1 MRESARMRWTARI
14 VMVVACLAVI
24 FPLLW
29 VVRVALKTDQG
40 FLADPS
46 GIGGTFTLDNFA
58 TAWTSV
64 DLGGAIRTSLTITL
78 PGAALAT
85 TLGVL
90 AGYAFAKLAVPGRR
104 VLIGLAVGGL
114 TIPIAALVI
123 PSFDQALS
131 LRDVLGVSYI
141 DTTWG
146 LTLIYGA
153 FFSSWSALFFF
164 SYFRDLPGDLLEA
177 ASLDGASTTQAFRR
191 IALPLAGPAIAV
203 GFVLNVFLQWSEV
216 LLGLIMLPGGNQRTA
231 MTAIASFSTQ
241 FNIGGPDTA
250 AATIIV
256 ALPIFALFLLA
267 QRWLK
272 TEIFGGSIK
281 G

>member
-1 MRESARMRWTARI
+1 MRWGSRV
-14 VMVVACLAVI
+14 VMAAACLAVL

-46 GIGGTFTLDNFA
+46 GIGGAFTLDNFA
-58 TAWTSV
+58 DAWNSV
-64 DLGGAIRTSLTITL
+64 DLGGAIATSMTITL

-85 TLGVL
+85 LLGTL
-90 AGYAFAKLAVPGRR
+90 AGYAFAKLPVPGRR
-104 VLIGLAVGGL
+104 ALIALAVGGL

-123 PSFDQALS
+123 PSFDQAL
-131 LRDVLGVSYI
+131 DLGKLLGGGYL

-153 FFSSWSALFFF
+153 FFASWSALFFF
-164 SYFRDLPGDLLEA
+164 SYFRDLPADLIEA
-177 ASLDGASTTQAFRR
+177 ASLDGASTFQTFAR

-216 LLGLIMLPGGNQRTA
+216 LLGLIMLPGGDQQTA

-241 FNIGGPDTA
+241 FRVGGPLTA
-250 AATIIV
+250 AAAIIV
-256 ALPIFALFLLA
+256 ALPIFALFLFA

>member
-1 MRESARMRWTARI
+1 MRESSAMRWTSRV
-14 VMVVACLAVI
+14 VMMAACLAVI

-29 VVRVALKTDQG
+29 VVRIALKTDPG

-46 GIGGTFTLDNFA
+46 GIGGDFTLANFA
-58 TAWTSV
+58 SAWNAV
-64 DLGGAIRTSLTITL
+64 DLGGAITTSLLITI
-78 PGAALAT
+78 PGAVLAT
-85 TLGVL
+85 ALGVL
-90 AGYAFAKLAVPGRR
+90 AGYAFAKLPVPARR
-104 VLIGLAVGGL
+104 LLIALAVGGL
-114 TIPIAALVI
+114 TIPVAALVI
-123 PSFDQALS
+123 PEFDQALEAADLFGS
-131 LRDVLGVSYI
+131 SYL

-164 SYFRDLPGDLLEA
+164 SYFRDLPADLIEA
-177 ASLDGASTTQAFRR
+177 ASLDGASVFQTFRR
-191 IALPLAGPAIAV
+191 VALPLAGPAIAV

-216 LLGLIMLPGGNQRTA
+216 LLGLIMLPGGKQQTA

-241 FNIGGPDTA
+241 FRVGGPLTA
-250 AATIIV
+250 AAAIIV
-256 ALPIFALFLLA
+256 ALPIFALFLVA

>member
-1 MRESARMRWTARI
+1 MRWSARI
-14 VMVVACLAVI
+14 VMSVACLAVL

-40 FLADPS
+40 FISEPAS
-46 GIGGTFTLDNFA
+46 IGGDFTLDNFA
-58 TAWTSV
+58 SAWNAV
-64 DLGGAIRTSLTITL
+64 DLGGAIRDSLLITI
-78 PGAALAT
+78 PGALLAT
-85 TLGVL
+85 ALGVL
-90 AGYAFAKLAVPGRR
+90 AGYAFAKLRVPVRR
-104 VLIGLAVGGL
+104 LLIAIAVGGL

-123 PSFDQALS
+123 PQFDQALQV
-131 LRDVLGVSYI
+131 RDVLGLSYL
-141 DTTWG
+141 DSFWG
-146 LTLIYGA
+146 VALVYGA
-153 FFSSWSALFFF
+153 FFASWSSLFFF

-177 ASLDGASTTQAFRR
+177 ASLDGASAVQAFRR
-191 IALPLAGPAIAV
+191 IALPLAGPAVAV

-216 LLGLIMLPGGNQRTA
+216 LLGLIMLPSGDTRTA

-241 FNIGGPDTA
+241 FRVGGPLTA

-256 ALPIFALFLLA
+256 ALPIFLLFIVA